1 MNLLETILGAGNGGA
16 VQQLARNFNLDE
28 GQAKGAIGAL
38 LPALSNGIKK
48 NATTPD
54 GLQGLIGA
62 LKGGNHQRYLDN
74 PEGLS
79 APESIADGNG
89 ILGHLLGSK
98 EVSRQVAA
106 QAAAKTGVDTSVL
119 KQMLPMVA
127 AMAMGSMEKTT
138 NQGQDLAASLGAGGA
153 AAGGL
158 LGKLLDSDGDGSVAD
173 DLMGLARKFF

>member
-1 MNLLETILGAGNGGA
+1 MNLLETILSAGNGGA
-16 VQQLARNFNLDE
+16 LQQLAKNFNLDE
-28 GQAKGAIGAL
+28 SQAKGAIGAL
-38 LPALSNGIKK
+38 MPALTNGMKK
-48 NATTPD
+48 NAATPD

-62 LKGGNHQRYLDN
+62 LQGGNHKRYLDN
-74 PEGLS
+74 PQSLS
-79 APESIADGNG
+79 APETIADGNG

-106 QAAAKTGVDTSVL
+106 QAASQTGVDANVL
-119 KQMLPMVA
+119 KKMLPMLA
-127 AMAMGSMEKTT
+127 AMAMGSMEKQT
-138 NQGQDLAASLGAGGA
+138 NQGKELAASIGGGGS